1 MSVRVSVGLY
11 RHFKGQYYYVTGLSK
26 SATDE
31 KTVMVNYF
39 NVCHP
44 EYGSFVRPLDDF
56 ITTHDCTND
65 EKLVSDSMFIKD
77 RPDNVTGQSERFRRV
92 TDLNFQVADMPTS
105 ELLYELSKRKDSP
118 LYGLDTVKSLSDSIF
133 SSDYVVGEFYE
144 ATEDTP
150 KGVATT
156 SVHDTEEEAKKY
168 LSTHKHRKNTGVF
181 KRTFIEV

>member
-1 MSVRVSVGLY
+1 MEQKVNIGLY
-11 RHFKGQYYYVTGLSK
+11 RHFKGDYFYVTGLVRE
-26 SATDE
+26 TFDE
-31 KTVMVNYF
+31 KSTMVAYF

-44 EYGSFVRPLDDF
+44 EFGTFVRPLDEF
-56 ITTHDCTND
+56 ISDHDTVIQFGD
-65 EKLVSDSMFIKD
+65 EMTMYIKD
-77 RPDNVTGQSERFRRV
+77 RIDNVTGQSERFRRV

-118 LYGLDTVKSLSDSIF
+118 LYGLDTIKSLSDSIF

-181 KRTFIEV
+181 KRTFIKTE